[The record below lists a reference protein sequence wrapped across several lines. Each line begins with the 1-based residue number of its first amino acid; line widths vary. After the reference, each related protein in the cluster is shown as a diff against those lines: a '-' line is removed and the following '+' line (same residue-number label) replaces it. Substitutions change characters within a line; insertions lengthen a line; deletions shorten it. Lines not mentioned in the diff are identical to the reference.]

1 MFLIPAQCEVE
12 VGGDYYYIGD
22 PALALLDELAQRL
35 PRNDQMRFTCHAR
48 ASLATTNLL
57 GISRVIRSRFNIC
70 RGADGRVL
78 QRPGDAIPPAGC
90 FTRRPLPPIY
100 IRGTRPP
107 PTADETDTES
117 EQEDREDT
125 ESDHSIRPVTE
136 REQEDRDEIES
147 DQFIQAPPHD
157 SGWVIG

>member
-1 MFLIPAQCEVE
+1 
-12 VGGDYYYIGD
+12 
-22 PALALLDELAQRL
+22 
-35 PRNDQMRFTCHAR
+35 MRFTCHAR

-57 GISRVIRSRFNIC
+57 GISRVIQSRFNIC

-117 EQEDREDT
+117 EQEQEDRADT
-125 ESDHSIRPVTE
+125 ESDHSIRSVTE
-136 REQEDRDEIES
+136 SEQEDRDEIES
-147 DQFIQAPPHD
+147 DQFIQASPHD

>member
-1 MFLIPAQCEVE
+1 MGSF
-12 VGGDYYYIGD
+12 VGGAFDGLHPIFGFFPAYRGD
-22 PALALLDELAQRL
+22 PKPARGTIKTCVGTTWNSYFLTTAKIPLA
-35 PRNDQMRFTCHAR
+35 
-48 ASLATTNLL
+48 
-57 GISRVIRSRFNIC
+57 SRFVPIC

-78 QRPGDAIPPAGC
+78 PRPGDAIPPAGC
-90 FTRRPLPPIY
+90 FTRRSLPPIY

-117 EQEDREDT
+117 EQEDRADT

-147 DQFIQAPPHD
+147 DQFIQASPHD
-157 SGWVIG
+157 SGWSIG

>member
-1 MFLIPAQCEVE
+1 M
-12 VGGDYYYIGD
+12 
-22 PALALLDELAQRL
+22 AQRL

-90 FTRRPLPPIY
+90 FTRRSLPPIY

-117 EQEDREDT
+117 EQENRAVRTKVALVFHVLE
-125 ESDHSIRPVTE
+125 PVWNN
-136 REQEDRDEIES
+136 RIHFVPRYLGGV
-147 DQFIQAPPHD
+147 F
-157 SGWVIG
+157 

>member
-1 MFLIPAQCEVE
+1 
-12 VGGDYYYIGD
+12 
-22 PALALLDELAQRL
+22 
-35 PRNDQMRFTCHAR
+35 MRFTCHAR
-48 ASLATTNLL
+48 ASLATTNLI

-78 QRPGDAIPPAGC
+78 PRPGDAIPPAGR
-90 FTRRPLPPIY
+90 FTRRSLPPIY

-125 ESDHSIRPVTE
+125 ESDHSIRPVPE
-136 REQEDRDEIES
+136 REQADRADIES
-147 DQFIQAPPHD
+147 DQYSSVPP
-157 SGWVIG
+157 

>member
-1 MFLIPAQCEVE
+1 MPL
-12 VGGDYYYIGD
+12 
-22 PALALLDELAQRL
+22 LAPVTRT
-35 PRNDQMRFTCHAR
+35 RFT
-48 ASLATTNLL
+48 ASAVASIAAIVASERTVNP
-57 GISRVIRSRFNIC
+57 RIRWAPSQDIRKIFAKIEWK
-70 RGADGRVL
+70 D
-78 QRPGDAIPPAGC
+78 
-90 FTRRPLPPIY
+90 PIY
-100 IRGTRPP
+100 IHGTRPP

-147 DQFIQAPPHD
+147 DQFIQASPHD

>member
-1 MFLIPAQCEVE
+1 MIPAR
-12 VGGDYYYIGD
+12 
-22 PALALLDELAQRL
+22 ALCMFSNSQ
-35 PRNDQMRFTCHAR
+35 
-48 ASLATTNLL
+48 S
-57 GISRVIRSRFNIC
+57 V
-70 RGADGRVL
+70 
-78 QRPGDAIPPAGC
+78 IPPAGC
-90 FTRRPLPPIY
+90 FTRRSLRLVAGFSRIISISISLPPIY

-117 EQEDREDT
+117 EQEDRDDT

-147 DQFIQAPPHD
+147 DQFIQASPHD

>member
-1 MFLIPAQCEVE
+1 MFIHFILII
-12 VGGDYYYIGD
+12 DY
-22 PALALLDELAQRL
+22 
-35 PRNDQMRFTCHAR
+35 

-78 QRPGDAIPPAGC
+78 SRPGDAIPPADC
-90 FTRRPLPPIY
+90 FTRRSLPPIY

-117 EQEDREDT
+117 EQEDRDG
-125 ESDHSIRPVTE
+125 
-136 REQEDRDEIES
+136 IES

-157 SGWVIG
+157 SGWAIG

>member
-1 MFLIPAQCEVE
+1 MGYRYVTLAHEQ
-12 VGGDYYYIGD
+12 GTIGD

-48 ASLATTNLL
+48 ASLATTNLI

-90 FTRRPLPPIY
+90 FTRRSLPPIY
-100 IRGTRPP
+100 IRDTRPP
-107 PTADETDTES
+107 PTADEIDTES
-117 EQEDREDT
+117 EQEDRADT
-125 ESDHSIRPVTE
+125 ESDHSIRPVPE
-136 REQEDRDEIES
+136 REQAARADIES
-147 DQFIQAPPHD
+147 DQFIQASPHD
-157 SGWVIG
+157 SGWVVG